1 MDYTFLTN
9 NIFQFQKRGGKLD
22 YRRVAEEITSTY
34 DEFGMRC
41 ERDAFD
47 ALLDH
52 APDKLQVVK
61 KVIYNLDFEFSI
73 YL

>member
-1 MDYTFLTN
+1 MTFQIISYYEWPDL
-9 NIFQFQKRGGKLD
+9 FVQKQSGKLQ
-22 YRRVAEEITSTY
+22 YRRVTEELTSTY

-61 KVIYNLDFEFSI
+61 KVL
-73 YL
+73 